1 MLAHLN
7 VCGHG
12 TIITSFRIVFAGAVE
27 LLPWASTIPI
37 LFQHRVF
44 TEKAYGNFVTIEI
57 PIEYLQS
64 QGIGL
69 YKI

>member
-27 LLPWASTIPI
+27 LLHWASTIPI

-44 TEKAYGNFVTIEI
+44 TEKAYGNFVTI
-57 PIEYLQS
+57 
-64 QGIGL
+64 
-69 YKI
+69 